1 MKISVMIDVTTL
13 EEASELTGISDKDKI
28 ISEALDA
35 LITRERAKHL
45 IDLGGTVPNAE
56 DIPRRKSPTP
66 SPPAE

>member
-45 IDLGGTVPNAE
+45 IDLGGTGPDAE